1 MFYWK
6 DQDVDGSKEK
16 KNHLPETSRAL
27 APPLYTFTPLLNG
40 SLLGLASGFCEWK
53 QRRHSAP
60 RTAPGFPDTSE
71 RPSALLSHKWVN
83 KWNADSRVG
92 GQLEPFVDL
101 FFPILN
107 EWIWQGCLVAVR
119 QILKVERRRETNRAE
134 AQNTT
139 SKRKQVTCYSG
150 FWISVGD
157 GWEPVCIPN
166 NWAPS

>member
-6 DQDVDGSKEK
+6 DQDVDGSKDLK
-16 KNHLPETSRAL
+16 KNPLPETSRAL
-27 APPLYTFTPLLNG
+27 APLLYTFTPLLNG

-71 RPSALLSHKWVN
+71 QPSALLSHKWVN

-92 GQLEPFVDL
+92 GQFVFCGSFFFFYFEWVNVTRLLGGCQTNPAGRTAERDKQRGSTKHNLE
-101 FFPILN
+101 
-107 EWIWQGCLVAVR
+107 
-119 QILKVERRRETNRAE
+119 
-134 AQNTT
+134 
-139 SKRKQVTCYSG
+139 RKQVTCYSG
-150 FWISVGD
+150 FWI
-157 GWEPVCIPN
+157 PN